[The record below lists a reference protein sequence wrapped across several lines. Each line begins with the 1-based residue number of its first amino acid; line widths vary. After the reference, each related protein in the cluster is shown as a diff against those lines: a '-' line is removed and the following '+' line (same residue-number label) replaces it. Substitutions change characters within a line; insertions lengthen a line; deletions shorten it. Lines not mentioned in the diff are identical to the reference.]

1 MYSLGFFHPVLLFG
15 PVRLLFFQNFPP
27 PTFIRPLTF
36 IMHFRV
42 PAFGFEIKHHVL
54 AAILNKGHSEIV
66 AALGIFYKLF
76 KEVAEIYK

>member
-1 MYSLGFFHPVLLFG
+1 
-15 PVRLLFFQNFPP
+15 
-27 PTFIRPLTF
+27 
-36 IMHFRV
+36 MHLRV

-54 AAILNKGHSEIV
+54 VAILNEGHSEIV